1 MANKGKVE
9 KKKNQ
14 ESEVRP
20 IRVRKYKYLFLIICE
35 DEKTEPFYF
44 EKFRSKFPNNTL
56 YLETVGT
63 GKDPKGVVL
72 QAIIERGNLS
82 SIARKEVDEV
92 WVVFD
97 KDDADGNET
106 KINNFNEAFK
116 IAKKE
121 KFEVAYSNEVF
132 ELWLL
137 LHLRDIQ
144 GNQPIPRN
152 DIYELLSTQI
162 KKTPKYS
169 EYNYE
174 HKKPNPQTIEII
186 FEIGDVSLAIERA
199 RVLEDKQKGINP
211 INANPSTKVHLLVQ
225 QLNEWIKFYNF
236 KP

>member
-9 KKKNQ
+9 KRKNQ
-14 ESEVRP
+14 EPEERP
-20 IRVRKYKYLFLIICE
+20 RRVRKYKYIFLIICE
-35 DEKTEPFYF
+35 DEKTEPLYF
-44 EKFRSKFPNNTL
+44 ENFRAKFPNNTL

-63 GKDPKGVVL
+63 GKDPKGVVS
-72 QAIIERGNLS
+72 QAITERNNLEL
-82 SIARKEVDEV
+82 IAKKEVDEV

-97 KDDADGNET
+97 KDDADENET

-137 LHLRDIQ
+137 LHLRDIE

-162 KKTPKYS
+162 QKTPKYS
-169 EYNYE
+169 NYNYE
-174 HKKPNPQTIEII
+174 HRKPNPKTIEII
-186 FEIGDVSLAIERA
+186 FEIGDVNLAIERA
-199 RVLEDKQKGINP
+199 IRLLDKQKGIIP

-225 QLNEWIKFYNF
+225 QLNEWINFYNF